1 VEALPN
7 DAEEEE
13 AVSMEGM
20 GLRRRPRE
28 ESEREVGAVSV
39 ECVEAA
45 VLCCCVEE
53 EPMTVT
59 VLVPLLDSSVLEA
72 LLLPLLVPDAEPAP
86 VLLVLS
92 SPLPPLPLLRTPK
105 LRAGSVRALAAGR
118 GS

>member
-39 ECVEAA
+39 ECVEVE

-53 EPMTVT
+53 EPMTV
-59 VLVPLLDSSVLEA
+59 LMPLLDSSVLEA